1 MNSELLAV
9 LALGWP
15 FLAVAFLMAL
25 SVSDRFPS
33 RRARDWIVLRIL
45 RPLEP
50 VLWLG
55 FGVLQAFQLVRK
67 PNDFF
72 AWIFLACAA
81 VMFWAYLRDRKA
93 ASKTRPEMGTSE

>member
-1 MNSELLAV
+1 MTGTDLLQV

-15 FLAVAFLMAL
+15 FLAVNLLMAL

-33 RRARDWIVLRIL
+33 RHARDWIAFRIF

-55 FGVLQAFQLVRK
+55 FGAFATFKLISK
-67 PNDFF
+67 PDDFF
-72 AWIFLACAA
+72 AWIVLACAA
-81 VMFWAYLRDRKA
+81 VMFGAYLRGRKA
-93 ASKTRPEMGTSE
+93 KSHPEMGTSE